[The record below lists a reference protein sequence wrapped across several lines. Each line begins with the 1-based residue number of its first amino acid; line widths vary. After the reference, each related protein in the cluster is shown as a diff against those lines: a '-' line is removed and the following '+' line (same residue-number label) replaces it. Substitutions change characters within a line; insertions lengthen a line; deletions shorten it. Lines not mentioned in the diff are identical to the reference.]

1 MKVTKLGSVSEDG
14 KSPTLFDT
22 DRDTY
27 LVQGFRVT
35 DPEALAA
42 LEVPGHETV
51 VEIPKTLLGFAPGQA
66 R

>member
-1 MKVTKLGSVSEDG
+1 MKLGSVSEDG